1 MILPSDPD
9 GLDHYF
15 AHSEIALPMQL
26 YLYDYESGKNIFSW
40 EPSDDQW
47 QITGFDPECKD
58 EKADAKNQVMI
69 GSVQFPNGEM
79 YEAFKNK
86 TVNRDEVKSFVFYD
100 DNNLNIWIMWYEK
113 ELIK

>member
-47 QITGFDPECKD
+47 WITGFDPECKD

>member
-1 MILPSDPD
+1 
-9 GLDHYF
+9 
-15 AHSEIALPMQL
+15 
-26 YLYDYESGKNIFSW
+26 
-40 EPSDDQW
+40 
-47 QITGFDPECKD
+47 
-58 EKADAKNQVMI
+58 MI